1 MHDEM
6 LKKPPSNGGFPYSP
20 GIALGDRSRRPGRK
34 PAKSDITIRSLRQ
47 RLAEMDVP
55 SDTDLVYASCTE
67 PGHDVL
73 EALFD
78 AGVPIRE
85 IVTITPAMAEKHG
98 VVKYAE
104 FDAIAEA
111 HDVPVYHPETY
122 SMTEAD
128 HDHFATRD
136 ADLLIVNGW
145 QRLIP
150 EEVLETFTHGALGN
164 HGSAMG
170 LPKGRGRSPLNWSL
184 IQGYD
189 RFLLSVIRLAPGAD
203 DGDVVTTRKFDVNE
217 YDTIESLY
225 YKVTV
230 CLKEMFT
237 ECLGPVARGEWEFT
251 EQAGEPTFY
260 PKRTPDDGDIHWGDS
275 TRDVYNLVRAVT
287 DPYPGAFTFH
297 EGNRID
303 VWEVRPF
310 STDIGMEADAG
321 TIVDAFWTGEFVV
334 ATADGSVLVTDWE
347 ARDEWAPEAGMRL
360 DLAGDH
366 DRVDAY
372 EHRHNLTTSD
382 HD

>member
-1 MHDEM
+1 
-6 LKKPPSNGGFPYSP
+6 
-20 GIALGDRSRRPGRK
+20 
-34 PAKSDITIRSLRQ
+34 
-47 RLAEMDVP
+47 MDVP
-55 SDTDLVYASCTE
+55 PDADIVYASCTK

-73 EALFD
+73 ESLLD
-78 AGVPIRE
+78 EGVPISE
-85 IVTITPAMAEKHG
+85 VVTITPATAEKHG

-104 FDAIAEA
+104 FDDLAAE
-111 HDVPVYHPETY
+111 HDIPVYNPETY

-128 HDHFATRD
+128 HDHFATLD
-136 ADLLIVNGW
+136 GDLLVVNGW

-150 EEVLETFTHGALGN
+150 EAVLESFTYGALGN

-217 YDTIESLY
+217 YDDIETLY

-230 CLKEMFT
+230 RLKEMFAA
-237 ECLGPVARGEWEFT
+237 CLGPITRGEWEFT
-251 EQAGEPTFY
+251 EQEGDPTFY

-297 EGNRID
+297 QGTRID
-303 VWEVRPF
+303 VWAVKPF
-310 STDIGMEADAG
+310 STDIGLEADPG
-321 TIVDAFWTGEFVV
+321 EIVDAFWTDEFVV

-347 ARDEWAPEAGMRL
+347 ARGEWQPEAGMEL
-360 DLAGDH
+360 ESSGEH

-372 EHRHNLTTSD
+372 EHRHNLTTTD
-382 HD
+382 D